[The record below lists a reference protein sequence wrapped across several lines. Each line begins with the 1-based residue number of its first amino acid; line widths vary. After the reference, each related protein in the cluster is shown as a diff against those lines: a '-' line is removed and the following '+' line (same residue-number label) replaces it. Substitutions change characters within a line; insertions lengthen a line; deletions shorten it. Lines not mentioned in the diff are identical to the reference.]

1 MKPMATRIIIFDT
14 SVFID
19 HLRTNKY
26 SDRLEDL
33 SGLIR
38 NSSVVLSE
46 LARGVTD
53 ETELDF
59 VSMLEK
65 NHPILVPTERNW
77 IESGRI
83 LHRIHKDKGFLP
95 EKLRDMHFDVLIALT
110 ARNHGATV
118 ITSNKT
124 DFELIKRYKE
134 FRLEIW

>member
-1 MKPMATRIIIFDT
+1 MATRTIIFDT

-26 SDRLEDL
+26 SGRLKDL
-33 SGLIR
+33 SGLVR
-38 NSSVVLSE
+38 NSSVVLAE
-46 LARGVTD
+46 LARGATN
-53 ETELDF
+53 EAEKDF
-59 VSMLEK
+59 VSTLEK
-65 NHPILVPTERNW
+65 NHPVLTPTERNW

-83 LHRIHKDKGFLP
+83 LHRIYKDKGFMP

-118 ITSNKT
+118 ITSNRS

>member
-1 MKPMATRIIIFDT
+1 MATRIIIFDT

-46 LARGVTD
+46 LARGATD

-83 LHRIHKDKGFLP
+83 LHRIYKDKGFLP